1 MAITGFPLPYFATNA
16 VGIPATPFS
25 TRKPLLSR
33 YDISS
38 RLDLYSC
45 RASSAALQIFM
56 LTLRIASAFA
66 SSQRKAASLSAS
78 GAAGADTVVGLSRT
92 SAKQVHASRIRRDMR
107 ASSPACWKFLGFRA
121 MLGQGLHQVNGR
133 RAGAPHADL
142 TTVAV

>member
-1 MAITGFPLPYFATNA
+1 MATNA

-45 RASSAALQIFM
+45 RASSAAFQMFR

-92 SAKQVHASRIRRDMR
+92 SAEQVHASSTKRDIRVSFDG
-107 ASSPACWKFLGFRA
+107 CWKFLGF
-121 MLGQGLHQVNGR
+121 
-133 RAGAPHADL
+133 APC
-142 TTVAV
+142 